1 MMHGVVL
8 TLDSMLKSTASGS
21 SFKPTSSPRS
31 RKEQHN
37 SMPTSTSKTMS
48 VVNVK
53 VAHIRPKHA
62 NLKEWT
68 EDPQNVYIGRQG
80 IVFVNKVRFPP
91 CASKWHN
98 PYKVSAN
105 GYTREEALDLYRAHL
120 LNMLKNEETM
130 KEFLELKGKTL
141 GCWCKPDACH
151 GDIIV
156 ELLNTM

>member
-1 MMHGVVL
+1 
-8 TLDSMLKSTASGS
+8 
-21 SFKPTSSPRS
+21 
-31 RKEQHN
+31 
-37 SMPTSTSKTMS
+37 MS
-48 VVNVK
+48 VINVK

-62 NLKEWT
+62 NLKEWM
-68 EDPQNVYIGRQG
+68 ENPQNVYIGRQG
-80 IVFVNKVRFPP
+80 IVFVDKVRFPP
-91 CASKWHN
+91 RASKWHN
-98 PYKVSAN
+98 PYKVSAK

-120 LNMLKNEETM
+120 LNMLKDADTM